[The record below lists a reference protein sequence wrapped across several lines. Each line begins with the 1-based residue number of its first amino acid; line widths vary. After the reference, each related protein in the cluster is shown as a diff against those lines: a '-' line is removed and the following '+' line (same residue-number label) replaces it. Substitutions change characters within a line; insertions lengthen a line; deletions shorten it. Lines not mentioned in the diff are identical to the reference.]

1 MGIMV
6 WYVAASLICIVS
18 HIFVFVLIFIS
29 PVESARA
36 SESFVFCALRCIIC
50 VLHTFR
56 GALLCTHSC
65 RCCACTCVCV
75 CSLSLSRVSVCCVL
89 HFRHIKYAKQ
99 CKLSRWPAKTLAR
112 PEKLILFLDAEREF
126 LAHQI
131 FGCIFGF

>member
-1 MGIMV
+1 MHNLR
-6 WYVAASLICIVS
+6 VAYFSGRIAVHTQLQMLCL
-18 HIFVFVLIFIS
+18 HM
-29 PVESARA
+29 
-36 SESFVFCALRCIIC
+36 CA
-50 VLHTFR
+50 
-56 GALLCTHSC
+56 
-65 RCCACTCVCV
+65 CVCV